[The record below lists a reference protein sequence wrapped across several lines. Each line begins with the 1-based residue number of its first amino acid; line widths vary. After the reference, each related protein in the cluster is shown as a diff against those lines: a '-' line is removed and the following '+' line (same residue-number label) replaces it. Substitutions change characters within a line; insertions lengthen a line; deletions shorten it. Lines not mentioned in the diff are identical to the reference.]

1 MLTLVS
7 SVTMRTD
14 SHDDRGATMEPT
26 TTTVND
32 QPQLRAGLLGL
43 MAVQA
48 FVGYEWLMS
57 GLAKL
62 WRGGFASG
70 LAA

>member
-1 MLTLVS
+1 
-7 SVTMRTD
+7 
-14 SHDDRGATMEPT
+14 
-26 TTTVND
+26 
-32 QPQLRAGLLGL
+32 

-57 GLAKL
+57 GLVKL